1 MFKNHFGIFSIR
13 SEAGGIM
20 VPIKAEEMLALGH
33 IFERKEQKYLL
44 NEKQSRA
51 LVQLMTENMHRDRYY
66 RSAIRN
72 IYYDT
77 PDYRLI
83 RRSLEKPSYKEKLR
97 LRCYGDVSEENSV
110 FLEMKKK
117 YKGIVYKRR
126 VELSEKEA
134 VQYMA
139 DRTARLDAGQIGR
152 EIDYFKDF
160 YAVLRPTLFLSY
172 DRLAWHSV
180 DTDLRVTLD
189 WDIRYRTWDLDL
201 TAGADGT
208 PLLEPGQ
215 ALLEIKTSM
224 AMPLWFAQ
232 FLSSQQI
239 RQCSFSKYG
248 SAYLRLLQDNKI
260 EIRGLYY
267 A

>member
-1 MFKNHFGIFSIR
+1 M
-13 SEAGGIM
+13 
-20 VPIKAEEMLALGH
+20 GH

-44 NEKQSRA
+44 NEKQSKA
-51 LVQLMTENMHRDRYY
+51 LGRLMTEKLQPDRYY
-66 RSAIRN
+66 RSVIRN

-77 PDYRLI
+77 PDYRLV

-126 VELSEKEA
+126 VELRGKEA
-134 VQYMA
+134 VKYMA
-139 DRTARLDAGQIGR
+139 DRTARLNAGQIGR

-160 YAVLRPTLFLSY
+160 YATLQPTLFLSY
-172 DRLAWHSV
+172 NRLAWRSLE
-180 DTDLRVTLD
+180 TDLRVTLD
-189 WDIRYRTWDLDL
+189 WNICYRTWDLDL
-201 TAGADGT
+201 TAGVGGT
-208 PLLEPGQ
+208 SLLEPGQ
-215 ALLEIKTSM
+215 ALLEIKTST

-248 SAYLRLLQDNKI
+248 SAYLRLLQENKI